1 MSTINT
7 TISHTGIYALGNVIR
22 YMTSF
27 VMLPIYTR
35 YLTPADYGVLELL
48 STIVDFAGIILGM
61 RIGEAVFRYYV
72 EQESTEQKNSVIMT
86 AMALVTLT
94 FGTGVLV
101 MVVLAHPISGL
112 VFGSADFTHYV
123 RLFVVIMLLQTLAEV
138 PLLLMRAQQRP
149 WLFVGFST
157 LKLILQVGFNIYFVV
172 VQDLRIEGVI
182 YSGLISSAIFA
193 VLLLVYTFNTTGL
206 VRPDFTLGRKMIGFS
221 LPLMLSGIGAFYMT
235 FGDRYFLRV
244 YSDFSEI
251 GIYALGYKFGF
262 LLGYLIWGPFSS
274 IWDIQKYHI
283 HKQPDGKLVFQRTF
297 LLLSFVTILLGL
309 GMSLFIED
317 VLRIMSAPEFWPAS
331 RIVPVIVV
339 AYIVQMWTFYC
350 SLGIYLRGNTMQM
363 AYSTAVASVAITAT
377 YFLLIPP
384 FGGMGAAVATLLA
397 FLVRLIWV
405 DVVARRHYDME
416 LPWGRV
422 VSILVV
428 AVAVYIVGN
437 IWVPEHWL
445 GSILWKFAL
454 CIAYIGLF
462 LVMPIFTERQKG
474 ALLAFIKNP
483 RKVGEIIG

>member
-1 MSTINT
+1 MSAINT
-7 TISHTGIYALGNVIR
+7 TISHTGIYAIGNVIR

-48 STIVDFAGIILGM
+48 STIVDFVGILLGM

-72 EQESTEQKNSVIMT
+72 EQESSKQKNTVIMT
-86 AMALVTLT
+86 AMVLVALT
-94 FGTGVLV
+94 FGFGVLV
-101 MVVLAHPISGL
+101 MVVLALPISGL
-112 VFGSADFTHYV
+112 VFGSADYMHYV
-123 RLFVVIMLLQTLAEV
+123 QLFAVIMLLQALAEV
-138 PLLLMRAQQRP
+138 PLILMRAQQRP
-149 WLFVGFST
+149 WLFVSFST
-157 LKLILQVGFNIYFVV
+157 LKLLLQVGFNIYFVV
-172 VQDLRIEGVI
+172 LLDLKVEGVI

-193 VLLLVYTFNTTGL
+193 ILLLVYVISTIGL
-206 VRPDFTLGRKMIGFS
+206 VRPDYSLGRKMIGFS
-221 LPLMLSGIGAFYMT
+221 LPLMLSGLGAFYLT

-244 YSDFSEI
+244 YSDLSEI

-262 LLGYLIWGPFSS
+262 LLGYMIWVPFSNV
-274 IWDIQKYHI
+274 WDTQKYHI
-283 HKQPDGKLVFQRTF
+283 HKQTDGKLVFQRTF

-309 GMSLFIED
+309 GMSLFVED
-317 VLRIMSAPEFWPAS
+317 VLRVMSAPEFWPAS
-331 RIVPVIVV
+331 HIVPVIVV

-363 AYSTAVASVAITAT
+363 AYSTAIASVAITVT

-405 DVVARRHYDME
+405 DWAARKHYDME

-422 VSILVV
+422 LSILGV
-428 AVAVYIVGN
+428 ATAVYMAGS

-445 GSILWKFAL
+445 AALLWKSAL
-454 CIAYIGLF
+454 CMAYIGLF
-462 LVMPIFTERQKG
+462 LVMPIFTERQKK

-483 RKVGEIIG
+483 KKVGEIIG